1 MDYLNISSQKVF
13 SDQDIITGVGCV
25 CGGKTATSR
34 IELEYSIRHKKD
46 ISTIYTKCE
55 KCSRNYRFVEL
66 QPYHFNS
73 LPLSLWISH
82 KLREQDNKIKDK
94 FGSIWVFL
102 GFTLLA
108 ITWIIGLFYL
118 LTSEI

>member
-1 MDYLNISSQKVF
+1 MDYINISSKKVF
-13 SDQDIITGVGCV
+13 SDADLGSVECV
-25 CGGKTATSR
+25 CGGKTELSGAR
-34 IELEYSIRHKKD
+34 LEYSVRHGKD
-46 ISTIYTKCE
+46 ISTLYLRCE

-82 KLREQDNKIKDK
+82 KLRGKKGKINYY
-94 FGSIWVFL
+94 W
-102 GFTLLA
+102 LA
-108 ITWIIGLFYL
+108 IGAIIWILALIYF

>member
-1 MDYLNISSQKVF
+1 MDYINISSQKVF
-13 SDQDIITGVGCV
+13 SDADLGSVECV
-25 CGGKTATSR
+25 CGGKTELSEAR
-34 IELEYSIRHKKD
+34 LEYSVRHGKD
-46 ISTIYTKCE
+46 ISTLYLRCE

-66 QPYHFNS
+66 QPHDFNS
-73 LPLSLWISH
+73 LPISLWISH

-102 GFTLLA
+102 GFALLA

>member
-73 LPLSLWISH
+73 LPISLWISH
-82 KLREQDNKIKDK
+82 KLKGKKHTIQL
-94 FGSIWVFL
+94 V
-102 GFTLLA
+102 LLA
-108 ITWIIGLFYL
+108 IASIIWLVL
-118 LTSEI
+118 LIYFLTRKF

>member
-1 MDYLNISSQKVF
+1 MDYVNISSQKVF
-13 SDQDIITGVGCV
+13 SDEDIIAGVGCI

-34 IELEYSIRHKKD
+34 IELEYSVRHKKNV
-46 ISTIYTKCE
+46 STLYTKCE
-55 KCSRNYRFVEL
+55 KCLRNYRFVEL

-82 KLREQDNKIKDK
+82 KLRDK
-94 FGSIWVFL
+94 KNEVNFVLFAMLALIW
-102 GFTLLA
+102 
-108 ITWIIGLFYL
+108 IMILFYF